1 MNLTVKEIESAIEQ
15 LPPSEVSELSEWFER
30 FEAEIWDE
38 QIAADI
44 KNGKLQRL
52 IEEAEKDFAEGNCQP
67 I

>member
-15 LPPSEVSELSEWFER
+15 LPPSEVSKLSEWFER

-38 QIAADI
+38 QIAADM